1 MDKNNPKLV
10 QQAVALA
17 YEHGDFA
24 PKVVASGRGIVAEQI
39 IHTAMENDIFIHES
53 KELVSLLMQ
62 VDLDDYVP
70 EEMYRAIAEILAWI
84 YELEHGQK
92 IS

>member
-1 MDKNNPKLV
+1 MDKNNPKSI

-17 YEHGDFA
+17 YEHGDFS

-39 IHTAMENDIFIHES
+39 IQAAIENQIYIHES
-53 KELVSLLMQ
+53 KELESLLMQ

-70 EEMYRAIAEILAWI
+70 EEMYRAIAEILAWV
-84 YELEHGQK
+84 YELEQRQ
-92 IS
+92 

>member
-1 MDKNNPKLV
+1 MDKNNPKAI

-17 YEHGDFA
+17 YEHGDFS

-39 IHTAMENDIFIHES
+39 IQAAMENQIYIHES

-70 EEMYRAIAEILAWI
+70 EEMYRAIAEILAWV
-84 YELEHGQK
+84 YDLEHGQ
-92 IS
+92 

>member
-1 MDKNNPKLV
+1 MDKNNPKSL

-17 YEHGDFA
+17 YEHGDFS

-39 IHTAMENDIFIHES
+39 IHAAIENDIFVHES

-62 VDLDDYVP
+62 VDLDDYIP
-70 EEMYRAIAEILAWI
+70 EEMYRAIAEILAWV
-84 YELEHGQK
+84 YELEHAK
-92 IS
+92 

>member
-17 YEHGDFA
+17 YEHGDFS

-39 IHTAMENDIFIHES
+39 IHAAMENDIYIHES
-53 KELVSLLMQ
+53 TELVSLLMQ

-70 EEMYRAIAEILAWI
+70 EEMYRAIAEILAWV
-84 YELEHGQK
+84 YELEQGQ
-92 IS
+92 

>member
-1 MDKNNPKLV
+1 MDKNNPKSI

-17 YEHGDFA
+17 YEHGDFS

-39 IHTAMENDIFIHES
+39 IQAAIENQIYIHES

-70 EEMYRAIAEILAWI
+70 EEMYRAIAEILAWV
-84 YELEHGQK
+84 YELEQRQ
-92 IS
+92 

>member
-17 YEHGDFA
+17 YEHGDFS

-39 IHTAMENDIFIHES
+39 IHAAMEHEIYIHES
-53 KELVSLLMQ
+53 TELVSLLMQ

-70 EEMYRAIAEILAWI
+70 EEMYRAIAEILAWV
-84 YELEHGQK
+84 YELEQGQ
-92 IS
+92 

>member
-1 MDKNNPKLV
+1 MDNNNPKSI

-17 YEHGDFA
+17 YEHGDFS
-24 PKVVASGRGIVAEQI
+24 PKVLASGRGIVAEQI
-39 IHTAMENDIFIHES
+39 IQAALENQIYIHES

-70 EEMYRAIAEILAWI
+70 EEMYRAIAEILAWV
-84 YELEHGQK
+84 YKLEQ
-92 IS
+92 SQ

>member
-1 MDKNNPKLV
+1 MDKNNPKSI

-17 YEHGDFA
+17 YEHGDFS
-24 PKVVASGRGIVAEQI
+24 PKVLASGRGIVAEQI
-39 IHTAMENDIFIHES
+39 IQAAIENQIYIHES

-70 EEMYRAIAEILAWI
+70 EEMYRAIAEILAWV
-84 YELEHGQK
+84 YKLEQ
-92 IS
+92 SQ